1 MDVSTARQEH
11 EDGAGPRPEDGPG
24 SGPQQDDSWAPGGA
38 RLTTTTRSMLD
49 AMDSVVDGKHQAVR
63 TALLVLLAGGH
74 LLVED
79 VPGVGK
85 TLLARALART
95 VAGKVNR
102 IQFTPDLLPGDVTG
116 VSVFNQDRHTFEF
129 RPGAVFANIVIGDEI
144 NRASAKTQS
153 ALLECMEEHQVTVDG
168 TTHRLEEPFMVV
180 ATQNPVE
187 SEGTYPLPEAQ
198 RDRFMARITMGYPGP
213 EAELQMLRTHQ
224 GPLPSS
230 APVNRLAPVTT
241 TEEVLQMIEAVSR
254 VHVSE
259 AVARY
264 VIDLGRASR
273 EHPDVL
279 VGASP
284 RSLLQLLRAA
294 KAEAAISGRSFTTP
308 QDVAGVV
315 PVVFPHRLM
324 LRRRSTQEAAQA
336 DATTQ
341 RILHSVPVP
350 AGL

>member
-1 MDVSTARQEH
+1 MDQPNEPIGPEESWSDESWS
-11 EDGAGPRPEDGPG
+11 AGGE
-24 SGPQQDDSWAPGGA
+24 
-38 RLTTTTRSMLD
+38 RLTATTQAMLT
-49 AMDSVVDGKHQAVR
+49 AMDSVIDGKHQAVR
-63 TALLVLLAGGH
+63 TSLLVLLAGGH

-85 TLLARALART
+85 TLLARALAKT
-95 VAGKVNR
+95 VGGVVNR

-129 RPGAVFANIVIGDEI
+129 RPGPVFANVVIGDEI

-168 TTHRLEEPFMVV
+168 TTHPLEEPFLVV

-198 RDRFMARITMGYPGP
+198 RDRFMARIALGYPDV
-213 EAELQMLRTHQ
+213 EAEMQMLRTHQ
-224 GPLPSS
+224 SSLPSS
-230 APVNRLAPVTT
+230 APVHRLAPVTST
-241 TEEVLQMIEAVSR
+241 REVLAMIDAVSR
-254 VHVSE
+254 VHVAE
-259 AVARY
+259 PVARY
-264 VIDLGRASR
+264 VVDLGRASR

-294 KAEAAISGRSFTTP
+294 KAEAAVSGRSYVTP
-308 QDVAGVV
+308 QDVAEVA
-315 PVVFPHRLM
+315 PVVMPHRLM
-324 LRRRSTQEAAQA
+324 LRRRSMEESAQA
-336 DATTQ
+336 EAITA
-341 RILHSVPVP
+341 RILRTVPVP
-350 AGL
+350 AGS

>member
-1 MDVSTARQEH
+1 MDASVTQPA
-11 EDGAGPRPEDGPG
+11 
-24 SGPQQDDSWAPGGA
+24 QQDQDTAWAPGGE
-38 RLTTTTRSMLD
+38 RLTATARTMLA

-74 LLVED
+74 LLMED

-95 VAGKVNR
+95 VGGTVKR

-129 RPGAVFANIVIGDEI
+129 RPGAVFANVVIGDEI

-153 ALLECMEEHQVTVDG
+153 ALLECMEEHQVSVDG
-168 TTHRLEEPFMVV
+168 TTHRLDEPFMVV

-198 RDRFMARITMGYPGP
+198 RDRFMARITMGYPDA
-213 EAELQMLRTHQ
+213 EAELQMLRTHH

-230 APVNRLAPVTT
+230 APVNRLQQVAS
-241 TEEVLQMIEAVSR
+241 TEEVLLMIEAVGR

-259 AVARY
+259 PVARY
-264 VIDLGRASR
+264 VVDLGRASR
-273 EHPDVL
+273 EHPEVL
-279 VGASP
+279 LGASP

-294 KAEAAISGRSFTTP
+294 KAEAAISGRAFVTP
-308 QDVAGVV
+308 QDVTAVV

-324 LRRRSTQEAAQA
+324 LRRRSTDEAAQA
-336 DATTQ
+336 DAVTE

-350 AGL
+350 SGP

>member
-1 MDVSTARQEH
+1 MDASVTQQEQDTA
-11 EDGAGPRPEDGPG
+11 
-24 SGPQQDDSWAPGGA
+24 WAPGGE
-38 RLTTTTRSMLD
+38 RLTATAGAMLA
-49 AMDSVVDGKHQAVR
+49 AMDSVVDGKHGAVR

-95 VAGKVNR
+95 VGGTVKR

-129 RPGAVFANIVIGDEI
+129 RPGAVFANVVIGDEI

-168 TTHRLEEPFMVV
+168 TTHRLDEPFMVV

-198 RDRFMARITMGYPGP
+198 RDRFMARITMGYPDAD
-213 EAELQMLRTHQ
+213 AELQMLRTHQ
-224 GPLPSS
+224 NPLPSS
-230 APVNRLAPVTT
+230 APVNRLQQVASTA
-241 TEEVLQMIEAVSR
+241 EVLRMIEAVGR

-259 AVARY
+259 PVARY
-264 VIDLGRASR
+264 VVDLGRASR
-273 EHPDVL
+273 EHPEVL

-294 KAEAAISGRSFTTP
+294 KAEAAISGRAFVTP
-308 QDVAGVV
+308 QDVATVV

-324 LRRRSTQEAAQA
+324 LRRRSTDEAAQA
-336 DATTQ
+336 DAATE

-350 AGL
+350 TGP

>member
-1 MDVSTARQEH
+1 MEPSPPRQVLDEAEETWAAGGERFTA
-11 EDGAGPRPEDGPG
+11 
-24 SGPQQDDSWAPGGA
+24 
-38 RLTTTTRSMLD
+38 TTHSMLA
-49 AMDSVVDGKHQAVR
+49 AMDSVVDGKHHAVR

-95 VAGKVNR
+95 VGGTVKR

-129 RPGAVFANIVIGDEI
+129 RPGAVFANVVIGDEI

-168 TTHRLEEPFMVV
+168 TTHRLDEPFMVV

-198 RDRFMARITMGYPGP
+198 RDRFMARITMGYPDAD
-213 EAELQMLRTHQ
+213 AELQMLRTHQ
-224 GPLPSS
+224 NPLPSY
-230 APVNRLAPVTT
+230 APVNRLHQVAS
-241 TEEVLQMIEAVSR
+241 TEEMLRMIQAVAR

-259 AVARY
+259 SVARY
-264 VIDLGRASR
+264 VVELGRASR

-294 KAEAAISGRSFTTP
+294 KAEAAISGRAFVTP
-308 QDVAGVV
+308 QDVGAVAPGVL
-315 PVVFPHRLM
+315 PHRLM
-324 LRRRSTQEAAQA
+324 LRRRSTDEAAQA
-336 DATTQ
+336 DITTE
-341 RILHSVPVP
+341 RILLSVPVP
-350 AGL
+350 AGP